1 MEEEEVTLSGVKTT
15 YTPPKLTA
23 ESASISSF
31 ANDYVSTIVGE
42 TVYHGQGIKIGEV
55 NEDEDIDVKIT
66 FKKEVSSNQT
76 VRFTLTSGK
85 IGVTG
90 TKVLW
95 PEETIT
101 MNSNTSTITRKIS
114 LESKSDIWLNCYMAT
129 DGVDVLVDDIQ
140 LTVAD

>member
-1 MEEEEVTLSGVKTT
+1 M
-15 YTPPKLTA
+15 
-23 ESASISSF
+23 
-31 ANDYVSTIVGE
+31 
-42 TVYHGQGIKIGEV
+42 
-55 NEDEDIDVKIT
+55 
-66 FKKEVSSNQT
+66 
-76 VRFTLTSGK
+76 TSGK